1 MIMRRLDNLGSRP
14 PILNINAEALVR
26 LRALRTRMQS
36 NKSNVACSG
45 RLVGAANLMIKII
58 QVVNFVALR
67 GTVGRSETTESRR
80 IHLLLQ

>member
-1 MIMRRLDNLGSRP
+1 MRRLDNLGSRP

-26 LRALRTRMQS
+26 FRALRARMQP
-36 NKSNVACSG
+36 NESNVTCSSS
-45 RLVGAANLMIKII
+45 LIGATNLMIKII

-67 GTVGRSETTESRR
+67 GTIGCSETTESRR